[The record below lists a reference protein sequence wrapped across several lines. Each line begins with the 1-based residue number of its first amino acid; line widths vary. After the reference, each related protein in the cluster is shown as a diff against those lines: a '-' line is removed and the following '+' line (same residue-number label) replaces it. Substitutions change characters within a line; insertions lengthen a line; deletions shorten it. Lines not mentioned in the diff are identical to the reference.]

1 MKALVRNCLARL
13 GYEIRKMPRG
23 GSTARADAVSAIEH
37 NSKAMRDSFYSDPGL
52 VQSYL
57 TEERRQFYRD
67 VTALLERHVPRLAES
82 SLEIADYGCGPGLL
96 LKHLDASSPG
106 SRCHGFDFS
115 ETGLRLARNN
125 FPAARFEV
133 RDLYQTY
140 PDRYD
145 VILCTEVLEHLEH
158 PRKALKN
165 LVRQLAPG
173 GCLLLTVP
181 DGRVDQYAGHI
192 HFWSPESW
200 KIFVEE
206 AAAGLAVVTGRVAT
220 RGPVPFL
227 YAAASRHARMEQSS
241 GTTTAAAELAD
252 HV

>member
-1 MKALVRNCLARL
+1 MKGLVKKCLARL
-13 GYEIRKMPRG
+13 GYEVRKLPRG
-23 GSTARADAVSAIEH
+23 GTTGHGGAGSAIEH

-52 VQSYL
+52 VQGYL

-96 LKHLDASSPG
+96 LRHLDATSPG
-106 SRCHGFDFS
+106 SRCHGYDFS
-115 ETGLRLARNN
+115 ESGLQLARNN
-125 FPAARFEV
+125 FPAARFEA

-158 PRKALKN
+158 PRKALTN
-165 LVRQLAPG
+165 LIRQLAPG
-173 GCLLLTVP
+173 GRLLLTVP

-206 AAAGLAVVTGRVAT
+206 AAAGLTVATGRVAT

-227 YAAASRHARMEQSS
+227 YAVAMRHAGMEQSPGAMS
-241 GTTTAAAELAD
+241 PSAELAD